1 MMRFGYIV
9 LLIPCLAF
17 LSKDQTVSLAE
28 FKSWYTA
35 NRNSLI
41 FSTDYEN
48 LNYQLR
54 YNPAE
59 LRLAGAIDRK
69 EITNKS
75 ELKQWYKEN
84 DTYEEFSF
92 KITSK
97 AERDLFVEYSETKE
111 EINEKVFYFIEQ
123 AKYDF
128 LLVREKDTL
137 APVHYQFENTYGV
150 APFVTIYLAFDKST
164 KDNMVKELIYNDQ
177 VLNKTLIPFEIKS
190 LNNLHVPKITQ
201 L

>member
-1 MMRFGYIV
+1 MRFGYIA
-9 LLIPCLAF
+9 LLLPCFAF
-17 LSKDQTVSLAE
+17 LVKDQSVSLAE
-28 FKSWYTA
+28 FKSWYIA
-35 NRNSLI
+35 NRDSLV

-48 LNYQLR
+48 LNYQAR

-75 ELKQWYKEN
+75 ELKKWYKDN

-97 AERDLFVEYSETKE
+97 AGRDLFVEYSETKE

-128 LLVREKDTL
+128 LLVREKDTI

-164 KDNMVKELIYNDQ
+164 KDNTVKELIYNDQ
-177 VLNKTLIPFEIKS
+177 VLNHTIIPFEIKS

>member
-1 MMRFGYIV
+1 MR
-9 LLIPCLAF
+9 LIFIILILPCFAF
-17 LSKDQTVSLAE
+17 LTKDRVATADE
-28 FKSWYTA
+28 FKEWYKA
-35 NRNSLI
+35 NYQSLV

-48 LNYQLR
+48 LNYQIR

-59 LRLAGAIDRK
+59 LRLLGAINRK
-69 EITNKS
+69 EITSKT

-84 DTYEEFSF
+84 HIYEEFSF

-97 AERDLFVEYSETKE
+97 AGRDLFVEYSDTKE
-111 EINEKVFYFIEQ
+111 EINEKVFYFVES

-128 LLVREKDTL
+128 LLVREKDTI

-150 APFVTIYLAFDKST
+150 APFVTIYLAFDKSA
-164 KDNMVKELIYNDQ
+164 KNNGVKELIFKDQ
-177 VLNKTLIPFEIKS
+177 VLNNAVIPFEIKN
-190 LNNLHVPKITQ
+190 LNNLNIPKITQ

>member
-1 MMRFGYIV
+1 MRFAFIL
-9 LLIPCLAF
+9 LLIPCFAF
-17 LSKDQTVSLAE
+17 LAKDKAVSLAE

-35 NRNSLI
+35 NRASLV

-48 LNYQLR
+48 LNYQVR

-97 AERDLFVEYSETKE
+97 AGRDLFVEYSETKE

-128 LLVREKDTL
+128 LLIREKDTI

-150 APFVTIYLAFDKST
+150 APFVTFYLAFEKSA
-164 KDNMVKELIYNDQ
+164 KDNGVKELIFKDQ
-177 VLNKTLIPFEIKS
+177 VLNNKVIPFEIKQ
-190 LNNLHVPKITQ
+190 LNNLNIPKITQ

>member
-1 MMRFGYIV
+1 MRLLFIIV
-9 LLIPCLAF
+9 VLPGFAF
-17 LSKDQTVSLAE
+17 LTKDRVATADE
-28 FKSWYTA
+28 FKEWYKT
-35 NRNSLI
+35 NYQSLV

-48 LNYQLR
+48 LNYQMR

-59 LRLAGAIDRK
+59 LRLLGAISRNEVNNK
-69 EITNKS
+69 AEI
-75 ELKQWYKEN
+75 KQWYKEN

-97 AERDLFVEYSETKE
+97 AGRDLFVEYSETKE
-111 EINEKVFYFIEQ
+111 EINEKVFYFVES

-128 LLVREKDTL
+128 LLVREKDTI

-150 APFVTIYLAFDKST
+150 APFVTIYLAFDKSP
-164 KDNMVKELIYNDQ
+164 KDNGVKELIFKDQ
-177 VLNKTLIPFEIKS
+177 VLNNAVIPFEIKN
-190 LNNLHVPKITQ
+190 LNNLNIPKITQ

>member
-1 MMRFGYIV
+1 MRFGYIV

-97 AERDLFVEYSETKE
+97 AGRDLFVEYSETKE
-111 EINEKVFYFIEQ
+111 EINEKVLYFIEQ

-128 LLVREKDTL
+128 LLVREKDTI

-164 KDNMVKELIYNDQ
+164 KDNTVKELIYNDQ

-190 LNNLHVPKITQ
+190 LNNLHIPKITQ

>member
-1 MMRFGYIV
+1 MRFGYIV